1 MRTLR
6 KNEQKLHYAVPTGEK
21 IPIYQLDENGH
32 KIISYTDEEGNA
44 YYAEETGDYELQYND
59 PVEFSANIA
68 LSGGEAEAQE
78 FGLSIADYN
87 AVIVAD
93 VDKFPIVNG
102 TLIWH
107 ESPVKYKE
115 INDGTMV
122 LDSKSAD
129 YVVLKVSK
137 SINVVRYVLTS
148 VVK

>member
-1 MRTLR
+1 MRTLQ
-6 KNEQKLHYAVPTGEK
+6 KNKQKLHYATPTGNK
-21 IPIYQLDENGH
+21 IPIYELDENGH
-32 KIISYTDEEGNA
+32 RIVSYVDGEGNV
-44 YYAEETGDYELQYND
+44 YYVETGDSELAYDD
-59 PVEFSANIA
+59 PVEFLANIA

-93 VDKFPIVNG
+93 VNKYPIVNG

-107 ESPVKYKE
+107 ESPVKYKDAE
-115 INDGTMV
+115 QTMI
-122 LDSKSAD
+122 DAKSAD
-129 YVVLKVSK
+129 YMVLKVSK

>member
-6 KNEQKLHYAVPTGEK
+6 KNKQKMYYAVPTGK
-21 IPIYQLDENGH
+21 RIPIYELDSDGH
-32 KIISYTDEEGNA
+32 RIISYTDNDGNV
-44 YYAEETGDYELQYND
+44 YYADSGETTPEYDS

-78 FGLSIADYN
+78 FGLSTADYN

-93 VDKFPIVNG
+93 VGKFPIKNG

-107 ESPVKYKE
+107 ESEVKYKDAD
-115 INDGTMV
+115 NTM
-122 LDSKSAD
+122 LDDKSAD
-129 YVVLKVSK
+129 YMVLKVST
-137 SINVVRYVLTS
+137 SLNVVRYVLKA